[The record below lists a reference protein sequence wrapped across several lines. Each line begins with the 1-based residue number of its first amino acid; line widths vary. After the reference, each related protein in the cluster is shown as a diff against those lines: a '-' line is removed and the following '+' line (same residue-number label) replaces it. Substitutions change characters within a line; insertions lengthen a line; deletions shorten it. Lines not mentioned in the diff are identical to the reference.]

1 MPATPTPL
9 PVGQRGGGDWPRRR
23 QRGAGARTRPP
34 QPHLRPVVQE
44 GGDQMAPPEGPRGK
58 RRAAAPT
65 TPAPRRPG
73 TRGAGGPAE
82 GGAEEE
88 SRRRDRRASAPAPAR
103 PGEAGPAENCVEE
116 RARGQLMLDLVSK
129 NGNRDSK
136 THRFSSLPPPLLIV
150 ASSLF
155 NGGCGGC
162 TPAGG
167 GRQILRVAVRVGEH
181 GRT

>member
-9 PVGQRGGGDWPRRR
+9 PVVQRGGGDWPRRR

-73 TRGAGGPAE
+73 TWGAGGPAE

-88 SRRRDRRASAPAPAR
+88 LRRRDRRASAPAPTR

-116 RARGQLMLDLVSK
+116 RARPTNV
-129 NGNRDSK
+129 
-136 THRFSSLPPPLLIV
+136 RFGFERRKQRQQNSPFFLPPPLLIV

-155 NGGCGGC
+155 NGVCGGC

-167 GRQILRVAVRVGEH
+167 DAKDPAGGGES
-181 GRT
+181 R

>member
-1 MPATPTPL
+1 
-9 PVGQRGGGDWPRRR
+9 
-23 QRGAGARTRPP
+23 
-34 QPHLRPVVQE
+34 
-44 GGDQMAPPEGPRGK
+44 MAPPEGPRGK

-73 TRGAGGPAE
+73 TWGAGGPAE

-136 THRFSSLPPPLLIV
+136 THRISSLLPPWLIV
-150 ASSLF
+150 ASSLL

-167 GRQILRVAVRVGEH
+167 GAAARAGWPSAWSGDDHSLWKEKVGIIFEVKVMKVEKND
-181 GRT
+181 TFLINSLASTNI

>member
-1 MPATPTPL
+1 
-9 PVGQRGGGDWPRRR
+9 
-23 QRGAGARTRPP
+23 
-34 QPHLRPVVQE
+34 
-44 GGDQMAPPEGPRGK
+44 MAPPEGPRGK

-73 TRGAGGPAE
+73 TWGAGGPAE

-136 THRFSSLPPPLLIV
+136 THRFSSLLPPLLIV
-150 ASSLF
+150 AS
-155 NGGCGGC
+155 
-162 TPAGG
+162 
-167 GRQILRVAVRVGEH
+167 ILYSRFIIAVRTRTPSYLVILPAQEVKNSKNMGEI
-181 GRT
+181 